1 MLILPF
7 GPPVLAPAPAPPRPR
22 CRRRPIPPRPC
33 CIPSPRRSS
42 SPHLLLEPSS
52 PFPPSS
58 SQSSTPS
65 PAPSSSS
72 YCCRS
77 RRPRR
82 CGPHSPGHLS
92 PCLRLRQ
99 NSNWREVSVFSIKNR
114 HGFAFGLTHPAARA
128 HRSDRPTSS
137 GRPPDRN
144 RWRPAPRPGTAQHLT
159 EVNQF

>member
-7 GPPVLAPAPAPPRPR
+7 GPPVLALAPAPPR

-52 PFPPSS
+52 PFTPSS

-82 CGPHSPGHLS
+82 CGPRSPGHLS
-92 PCLRLRQ
+92 PCLRR
-99 NSNWREVSVFSIKNR
+99 NNKWREVSVFSIKNR
-114 HGFAFGLTHPAARA
+114 HGFAFGLTLPAARA

-137 GRPPDRN
+137 GRRPNLN
-144 RWRPAPRPGTAQHLT
+144 RWRPAPRPGTTRQLT
-159 EVNQF
+159 EVSQF

>member
-7 GPPVLAPAPAPPRPR
+7 GPPVLALAPAPPR

-65 PAPSSSS
+65 PALSSS
-72 YCCRS
+72 CCRS
-77 RRPRR
+77 RLPRR
-82 CGPHSPGHLS
+82 CSPRPHGPGHLS
-92 PCLRLRQ
+92 LCLQQ

-114 HGFAFGLTHPAARA
+114 HGFAFGLTLPAARA

-137 GRPPDRN
+137 GRRPDLN